1 MSSREQ
7 ILNRLR
13 EHNLAPTDMPD
24 LGHLAKGPVVEPV
37 ETFKQAIESS
47 AARCVILQ
55 KGQTVDEVVRE
66 LYPEAKVIASQMP
79 EVTCTTL
86 RIDQLEQAQGLEGV
100 DVGVVRGVFGVAE
113 NGAIW
118 IRQDVKHRGVYFIS
132 EALVIVV
139 PHLEIVQNMHNAYQR
154 IAQEEEDLK
163 YGVFVAGPSKTAD
176 IEQALVIG
184 AHGPR
189 GVTVVLE

>member
-1 MSSREQ
+1 
-7 ILNRLR
+7 
-13 EHNLAPTDMPD
+13 
-24 LGHLAKGPVVEPV
+24 
-37 ETFKQAIESS
+37 
-47 AARCVILQ
+47 
-55 KGQTVDEVVRE
+55 
-66 LYPEAKVIASQMP
+66 MP
-79 EVTCTTL
+79 EITCTTL

-139 PHLEIVQNMHNAYQR
+139 PRLEIVQNMHNAYQR
-154 IAQEEEDLK
+154 IAKEEEELK